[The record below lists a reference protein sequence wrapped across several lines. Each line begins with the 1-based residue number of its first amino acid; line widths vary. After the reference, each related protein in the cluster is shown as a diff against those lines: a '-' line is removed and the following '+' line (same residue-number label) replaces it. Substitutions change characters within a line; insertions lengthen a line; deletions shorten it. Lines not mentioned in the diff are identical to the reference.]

1 MLELVGSAN
10 HDPVSSPVC
19 ERVSGFNIPRIPS
32 RARQVDADAKDKHAL
47 SLKPTVGTKS
57 EESLPGL
64 LPFM

>member
-1 MLELVGSAN
+1 MPG
-10 HDPVSSPVC
+10 
-19 ERVSGFNIPRIPS
+19 R
-32 RARQVDADAKDKHAL
+32 VDADAKDKHAL